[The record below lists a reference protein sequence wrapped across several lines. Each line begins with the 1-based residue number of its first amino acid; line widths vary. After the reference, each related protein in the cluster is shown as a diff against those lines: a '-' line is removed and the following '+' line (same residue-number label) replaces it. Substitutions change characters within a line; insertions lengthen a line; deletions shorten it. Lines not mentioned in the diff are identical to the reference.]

1 MNTRGIF
8 NAIWNEKIFL
18 CALLVLFV
26 QYQYVSRTA
35 FFINNSMKQFEN
47 KLHGYKN
54 NLYTKISLLLT
65 KHMK

>member
-1 MNTRGIF
+1 MNTSGIF

-26 QYQYVSRTA
+26 QYKYVSRTA